1 MATNT
6 RILIID
12 DDPLMS
18 LLVAK
23 TIESLGM
30 TATTVTSGE
39 AGINLYKEQ
48 GADAILLDVVM
59 PNGMNG
65 FETCRALRE
74 LPESRCLPIMMMTVK
89 DDMESLRN
97 SYTAGAT
104 DFIAKPLNF
113 PLLGYRLQYM
123 LRSSDTTKQ
132 LFESERRL
140 HRIAYFDNLTG
151 LPNRQFFREHLQMTI
166 ALAERL
172 NLKLGLMYLDM
183 DGLKRINDSLGHHV
197 GDQFLKEI
205 GDRLRHSLRI
215 TDAIAWSGKTDG
227 GSAIARLGGD
237 EFTIL
242 LSPITRN
249 EDAAL
254 VAERIRQILSKP
266 YIFDNHEVY
275 ASVSIGISTY
285 PDDSTT
291 AEGLLQNADLAM
303 YHTKRTGGDG
313 FRYFSKTMT
322 EIANRRLT
330 METYLRKALEREEM
344 ELHYQPQFAVRS
356 GDCIGVE
363 ALLRWHS
370 QELGQ
375 MPPSEFITLAEKSGL
390 ILSIGEWV
398 LKTAAKQ
405 AKTWLDKGLPVAR
418 ISVNVST
425 LQFIK
430 KDFPAIVQ
438 AILHEVGLP
447 PERLDLELTESALE
461 ADEVDILDMLVS
473 LKQMGVSLSIDDFG
487 TGYSSLSRL
496 KKFPISTL
504 KIDKNFIQDIETDS
518 ANAAIVAAVIAMGK
532 GLDMKT
538 IAEGVETVR
547 QLNFLKTLGCDQVQ
561 GFLLAKPMTS
571 DQVEK
576 FFSTSVRLNFNSQ

>member
-12 DDPLMS
+12 DDPFMS

-30 TATTVTSGE
+30 SATTVTSGE
-39 AGINLYKEQ
+39 EGISFYKEH
-48 GADAILLDVVM
+48 GADAVLLDVVM

-89 DDMESLRN
+89 DDMESLKN

-104 DFIAKPLNF
+104 DFIAKPINF

-140 HRIAYFDNLTG
+140 HRIAYFDSLTG

-172 NLKLGLMYLDM
+172 KLKLGLMYLDM

-205 GDRLRHSLRI
+205 GERLKNSLRI
-215 TDAIAWSGKTDG
+215 TDAIAWHGKTDE
-227 GSAIARLGGD
+227 GSSIARLGGD
-237 EFTIL
+237 EFSIL

-254 VAERIRQILSKP
+254 VAERIRLILSEP
-266 YIFDNHEVY
+266 YIFDNHELY

-285 PDDSTT
+285 PDDSNT

-303 YHTKRTGGDG
+303 YHAKRTGGDG

-322 EIANRRLT
+322 DTANRRLT

-344 ELHYQPQFAVRS
+344 ELHYQPQFSIVT
-356 GDCIGVE
+356 GECIGVE
-363 ALLRWHS
+363 ALLRWDC
-370 QELGQ
+370 QELGR
-375 MPPSEFITLAEKSGL
+375 MSPIEFITLAEESGL
-390 ILSIGEWV
+390 ILSLGEWV
-398 LKTAAKQ
+398 LKTATKQ
-405 AKTWLDKGLPVAR
+405 TKTWLDKGLAVPR
-418 ISVNVST
+418 ISVNVSS

-438 AILHEVGLP
+438 AILQEAGLP
-447 PERLDLELTESALE
+447 PEILDLELTESALE
-461 ADEVDILDMLVS
+461 ADEVDISKMLLT
-473 LKQMGVSLSIDDFG
+473 LKEMGISLSIDDFG

-496 KKFPISTL
+496 KNFPISTL

-518 ANAAIVAAVIAMGK
+518 ANAAIVSAVIAMGR

-547 QLNFLKTLGCDQVQ
+547 QLNYLKSIGCDQVQ

-571 DQVEK
+571 ADLER
-576 FFSTSVRLNFNSQ
+576 FLTTSARLNLDM

>member
-1 MATNT
+1 MATNI

-18 LLVAK
+18 FLVAK

-30 TATTVTSGE
+30 TAITVTSGE
-39 AGINLYKEQ
+39 AGVNLYKEQ
-48 GADAILLDVVM
+48 GADAVLLDVVM

-74 LPESRCLPIMMMTVK
+74 LPESRYLPIMMMTVK
-89 DDMESLRN
+89 DDLESLKK
-97 SYTAGAT
+97 SFTAGAT
-104 DFIAKPLNF
+104 DFIAKPINF

-123 LRSSDTTKQ
+123 MRSCDTTKQ

-140 HRIAYFDNLTG
+140 HRIAYFDSLTD
-151 LPNRQFFREHLQMTI
+151 LPNRQFFREHLHMTI

-172 NLKLGLMYLDM
+172 KLKLGLLYLDM

-197 GDQFLKEI
+197 GDLFLKEI
-205 GDRLRHSLRI
+205 GERLRISLRI
-215 TDAIAWSGKTDG
+215 TDAIAWNGKTEDG
-227 GSAIARLGGD
+227 SSIARLGGD

-254 VAERIRQILSKP
+254 VAERIRLMLSRP
-266 YIFDNHEVY
+266 YVFDNHELY

-285 PDDSTT
+285 PDDSLT

-303 YHTKRTGGDG
+303 YHAKRTGGDG
-313 FRYFSKTMT
+313 YRYFSKNMT
-322 EIANRRLT
+322 DTANRRLT

-344 ELHYQPQFAVRS
+344 ELYYQPQFS
-356 GDCIGVE
+356 IPDGQCIGVE

-370 QELGQ
+370 QELGS
-375 MPPSEFITLAEKSGL
+375 MPPIEFITLAEESGL
-390 ILSIGEWV
+390 ILSLGEWV
-398 LKTAAKQ
+398 LKTATKQ
-405 AKTWLDKGLPVAR
+405 AKTWLDKGLEVSR
-418 ISVNVST
+418 ISVNVSS

-430 KDFPAIVQ
+430 KDFPAIVE
-438 AILHEVGLP
+438 ALLHEAGLP
-447 PERLDLELTESALE
+447 PEKLDLELTESALA
-461 ADEVDILDMLVS
+461 ADEVDILNMLVS

-496 KKFPISTL
+496 KNFPISTL

-518 ANAAIVAAVIAMGK
+518 ANAAIVAAVIAMCK

-547 QLNFLKTLGCDQVQ
+547 QLDYLKTLGCDQVQ

-571 DQVEK
+571 GQVEK
-576 FFSTSVRLNFNSQ
+576 FLSKSARLNFNI

>member
-1 MATNT
+1 MMVTKT

-39 AGINLYKEQ
+39 AGISLYKEQ

-74 LPESRCLPIMMMTVK
+74 LPESRYLPIMMMTVK
-89 DDMESLRN
+89 DDMESLKN
-97 SYTAGAT
+97 SYNAGAT
-104 DFIAKPLNF
+104 DFIAKPINF

-123 LRSSDTTKQ
+123 LRSCETTKQ

-140 HRIAYFDNLTG
+140 HRIAYFDGLTG

-172 NLKLGLMYLDM
+172 KLKLGLMYLDM

-205 GDRLRHSLRI
+205 GERLRHSLRI
-215 TDAIAWSGKTDG
+215 TDAIALNGKTDD
-227 GSAIARLGGD
+227 GSSIARLGGD

-254 VAERIRQILSKP
+254 VAERIRIMLSTP
-266 YIFDNHEVY
+266 YTFDNHELY
-275 ASVSIGISTY
+275 ASVSIGLSIY

-303 YHTKRTGGDG
+303 YHAKRTGGDG

-322 EIANRRLT
+322 DTANRRLI
-330 METYLRKALEREEM
+330 METYLRKALERGEM
-344 ELHYQPQFAVRS
+344 ELYYQPQFSVHN
-356 GDCIGVE
+356 GECIGVE
-363 ALLRWHS
+363 ALLRWHNPK
-370 QELGQ
+370 LGN
-375 MPPSEFITLAEKSGL
+375 MSPAEFITLAEESGL
-390 ILSIGEWV
+390 ILSLGEWV
-398 LKTAAKQ
+398 LSTAAKQ
-405 AKTWLDKGLPVAR
+405 AKSWLDKGLSLTR

-438 AILHEVGLP
+438 AILHEAGLS

-461 ADEVDILDMLVS
+461 SDEIDILKMLVS
-473 LKQMGVSLSIDDFG
+473 LKQMGISLSIDDFG
-487 TGYSSLSRL
+487 TGYSSLGRL
-496 KKFPISTL
+496 KNFPISTL
-504 KIDKNFIQDIETDS
+504 KIDKVFIQDIETDS
-518 ANAAIVAAVIAMGK
+518 ANSAIVAAVIAMGK
-532 GLDMKT
+532 GLDMKI
-538 IAEGVETVR
+538 IAEGVETVD
-547 QLNFLKTLGCDQVQ
+547 QLNRLKSLGCDQAQ
-561 GFLLAKPMTS
+561 GFLFAKPMTA
-571 DQVEK
+571 DELERLL
-576 FFSTSVRLNFNSQ
+576 STSAHLAFK

>member
-12 DDPLMS
+12 DDPFMS

-30 TATTVTSGE
+30 TAITAASGE
-39 AGINLYKEQ
+39 AGLDLYKEQ
-48 GADAILLDVVM
+48 GADAVLLDVVM

-65 FETCRALRE
+65 FETCRAFRE

-89 DDMESLRN
+89 DDMESLKS

-104 DFIAKPLNF
+104 DFIAKPINF

-140 HRIAYFDNLTG
+140 HRIAYFDSLTG

-166 ALAERL
+166 ALADRL
-172 NLKLGLMYLDM
+172 KLKLGLLYLDM
-183 DGLKRINDSLGHHV
+183 DGLKRINDSLGHHI

-205 GDRLRHSLRI
+205 GERLRNSLRI
-215 TDAIAWSGKTDG
+215 TDAIAWNGKTDG
-227 GSAIARLGGD
+227 GSSIARLGGD

-249 EDAAL
+249 EDAAS
-254 VAERIRQILSKP
+254 VAERIRQMLSSP
-266 YIFDNHEVY
+266 YNFENHELY

-285 PDDSTT
+285 PDDSST

-303 YHTKRTGGDG
+303 YHAKRTGGDG
-313 FRYFSKTMT
+313 FCYFSKTMT
-322 EIANRRLT
+322 DNANRRLT
-330 METYLRKALEREEM
+330 METYLRKALHREEM
-344 ELHYQPQFAVRS
+344 ELHYQPQFS
-356 GDCIGVE
+356 IDTGQCIGIE

-370 QELGQ
+370 EELGSMQ
-375 MPPSEFITLAEKSGL
+375 PCEFITLAEESGL
-390 ILSIGEWV
+390 ILSLGEWV
-398 LKTAAKQ
+398 LKTATDQVKV
-405 AKTWLDKGLPVAR
+405 WLDKGLAIPR
-418 ISVNVST
+418 LSVNVST

-438 AILHEVGLP
+438 TILDEAGLP
-447 PERLDLELTESALE
+447 PEMLDLELTESALV
-461 ADEVDILDMLVS
+461 ADESEIQNMLVS
-473 LKQMGVSLSIDDFG
+473 LKNMGISLSIDDFG

-496 KKFPISTL
+496 KNFPISTL
-504 KIDKNFIQDIETDS
+504 KIDKNFIQDIESDS

-538 IAEGVETVR
+538 IAEGVETKR
-547 QLNFLKTLGCDQVQ
+547 QLNFLKSLGCDQVQ
-561 GFLLAKPMTS
+561 GFLLAKPMPSNDLEIFLKTS
-571 DQVEK
+571 N
-576 FFSTSVRLNFNSQ
+576 RLDLEI

>member
-1 MATNT
+1 MTANI
-6 RILIID
+6 RVLIID

-23 TIESLGM
+23 TIENLGM
-30 TATTVTSGE
+30 AATTVHSGE
-39 AGINLYKEQ
+39 AGIDLFKEQ

-59 PNGMNG
+59 PNGING
-65 FETCRALRE
+65 FETCRTLRQ
-74 LPESRCLPIMMMTVK
+74 LPESRYLPIMMMTVK
-89 DDMESLRN
+89 DDMESLKN
-97 SYTAGAT
+97 SYDAGAT
-104 DFIAKPLNF
+104 DFIAKPINF

-140 HRIAYFDNLTG
+140 HRIAYFDSLTG

-172 NLKLGLMYLDM
+172 KLKLGLMYLDM

-205 GDRLRHSLRI
+205 GLRLRNSLRI
-215 TDAIAWSGKTDG
+215 TDAIAWNGMNDDG
-227 GSAIARLGGD
+227 SSIARLGGD

-254 VAERIRQILSKP
+254 VAERIQLLLSNS
-266 YIFDNHEVY
+266 YIVDNHELY
-275 ASVSIGISTY
+275 SSVSIGISIY
-285 PDDSTT
+285 PDDSLT

-303 YHTKRTGGDG
+303 YHAKRSGGDG

-322 EIANRRLT
+322 EAANRRLT
-330 METYLRKALEREEM
+330 LETYLRKAIEREEM
-344 ELHYQPQFAVRS
+344 ELYYQPQFSIHDGYCV
-356 GDCIGVE
+356 GVE

-370 QELGQ
+370 QELGS
-375 MPPSEFITLAEKSGL
+375 MLPTEFITVAEKSGL
-390 ILSIGEWV
+390 ILNIGEWV
-398 LKTAAKQ
+398 LKKALNQTKS
-405 AKTWLDKGLPVAR
+405 WLDKGLAITR

-430 KDFPAIVQ
+430 KDFPAMVQ
-438 AILHEVGLP
+438 TILHETGLP
-447 PERLDLELTESALE
+447 PDMLDLELTESALE
-461 ADEVDILDMLVS
+461 SDEIDISNMLVS
-473 LKQMGVSLSIDDFG
+473 LRQMGVSLSIDDFG

-496 KKFPISTL
+496 KNFPISNL
-504 KIDKNFIQDIETDS
+504 KIDKNFIKDIETDS
-518 ANAAIVAAVIAMGK
+518 ANAAIVTGVIAIGK
-532 GLDMKT
+532 GLGMKT
-538 IAEGVETVR
+538 IAEGVETDR
-547 QLNFLKTLGCDQVQ
+547 QLNYLKAIGCDQVQ

-571 DQVEK
+571 DELEK
-576 FFSTSVRLNFNSQ
+576 FLSASIGFNFNI